1 MLPLSV
7 EKTLRKANALVKRGE
22 FDLAAVTFNHIL
34 SSFPENTN
42 AKRGLAFAQR
52 KSSEKP
58 QKKLDLLTEKQT
70 LLRLFNEKKFKAV
83 IQKAEF
89 VKYSF
94 PQDRDIL
101 NILGVSAAEA
111 GEIKKAKQAF
121 KDLAQL
127 EPKNPINHLNL
138 AKIAKNAHELDECV
152 GHYQKALM
160 IDPTNVD
167 GWYSLGI
174 ALQTKHGFKEAIDA
188 LEAAISLDPTHVD
201 AHNALGISFRQTG
214 QLTKSISTHNKAIE
228 INPNEPVSQFN
239 LGLSLHKNQQID
251 EAIEAYQE
259 TISLDPL
266 LSEPHY
272 FLGLAF
278 QKRYRTRESIQEFKK
293 VIELEPDYTKTYTAL
308 ADSYAALELY
318 NEAIEMYKKAI
329 KLNPKD
335 AKSFNDMGLAYN
347 NLNETSKAI
356 LAFKTAIRIE
366 PKSAVARNNLGRTY
380 IGMQRFKEGFGLCEW
395 RWKTYQKS
403 EGGGRQTEIGD
414 AFDGDLPKWRGEAGK
429 RLYIWAEQGIGDEI
443 MYASL
448 MSEISGLCKEVTL
461 ECDHRLIPLFSKSL
475 SKKIKYQPRNQTRK
489 VLDHDFQIPIG
500 SLPSILR
507 PDAESFANAQ
517 KPYLHGNQEIAGRL
531 RRQILGDKK
540 AKIIGLSWHTDS
552 NIQSAHHRN
561 IRLSEIAQTFMGSD
575 AIFVSLQYGQVSKE
589 ICSINSSKYIDLREV
604 PEIDKKL
611 DISGLSSLMLA
622 CDYVLCI
629 DNSVVHLAG
638 ALGVNTKLLLPTI
651 HDCRWGINQKTTVW
665 YDSVE
670 LFHKPSTND
679 WKTTLTEVKSKIS

>member
-1 MLPLSV
+1 MLSLSL
-7 EKTLRKANALVKRGE
+7 EQTMRKANAFVKRGE
-22 FDLAAVTFNHIL
+22 FDLAAAAYRHVL

-42 AKRGLAFAQR
+42 AQRGLALVQS
-52 KSSEKP
+52 KTSEQP
-58 QKKLDLLTEKQT
+58 QQKLDLVTEKET
-70 LLRLFNEKKFKAV
+70 LLRLFNEKKYKAV

-89 VKYSF
+89 IKHIV

-111 GEIKKAKQAF
+111 GNFKKAKQAF
-121 KDLAQL
+121 IDLAQL
-127 EPKNPINHLNL
+127 DPKNPANHLNL
-138 AKIAKNAHELDECV
+138 AKIAKKANELGECV
-152 GHYQKALM
+152 EHCQKALM
-160 IDPTNVD
+160 IDPANVD
-167 GWYSLGI
+167 GWYNLGM
-174 ALQTKHGFKEAIDA
+174 ALQATHEFKEAIDV
-188 LEAAISLDPTHVD
+188 LDTAISLDPSHVE
-201 AHNALGISFRQTG
+201 AHNALGISFRQTNH
-214 QLTKSISTHNKAIE
+214 LTKSISAHNKAIE
-228 INPNEPVSQFN
+228 INPNEPISHFN
-239 LGLSLHKNQQID
+239 LGLSLHKNEQIA
-251 EAIEAYQE
+251 EAIEVYLK

-278 QKRYRTRESIQEFKK
+278 QKQNRMHDSIEEFKK

-318 NEAIEMYKKAI
+318 NEAIEMYKEAI
-329 KLNPKD
+329 KSNPKD
-335 AKSFNDMGLAYN
+335 AKSHNDMGLAYN
-347 NLNETSKAI
+347 NIKEPQKAI
-356 LAFKTAIRIE
+356 VAFKTAIRIE
-366 PKSAVARNNLGRTY
+366 PKSAVAHNNLGRAY
-380 IGMQRFKEGFGLCEW
+380 IGMQKFKEGFELCEW
-395 RWKTYQKS
+395 RWKTYQKL
-403 EGGGRQTEIGD
+403 ENGERQTEIGD
-414 AFDGDLPKWRGEAGK
+414 AFDGDLPKWRGETGK

-475 SKKIKYQPRNQTRK
+475 SEKIKYQPRNRPRQ
-489 VLDHDFQIPIG
+489 VLDRDFQIPIG

-507 PDAESFANAQ
+507 PDTESFANARQ
-517 KPYLHGNQEIAGRL
+517 PYLYGNQEIAGRL
-531 RRQILGDKK
+531 RQQILGNKK

-552 NIQSAHHRN
+552 NIQSSHHRN
-561 IRLSEIAQTFMGSD
+561 VRLSEIAQTFMGSD

-589 ICSINSSKYIDLREV
+589 ISLINSSKYIDLREV

-622 CDYVLCI
+622 CDYVVSI

-638 ALGVNTKLLLPTI
+638 ALGVNTKLLLPDV

-665 YDSVE
+665 YDNVE
-670 LFHKPSTND
+670 LFHKACTNG
-679 WKTTLTEVKSKIS
+679 WEKTLNLVKSKIC